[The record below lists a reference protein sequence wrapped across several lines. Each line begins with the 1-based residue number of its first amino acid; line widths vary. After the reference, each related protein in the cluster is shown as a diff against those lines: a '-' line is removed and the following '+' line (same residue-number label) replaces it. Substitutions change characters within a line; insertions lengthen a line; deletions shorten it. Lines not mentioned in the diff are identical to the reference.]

1 MKFHFKLLFLFGFLL
16 LLSDLS
22 TAQEVKSFSDLSP
35 EVQQKANSNKA
46 SGLPLFN
53 GIDFKYTIT
62 IDKNFKDAYP
72 TDTNVEQVLS
82 DLKNFF
88 SLQSYTHS
96 YASDGQLLVVFQLE
110 NNLSYD
116 DIKIKL
122 TELKLYLTSIN
133 LTVSLK

>member
-1 MKFHFKLLFLFGFLL
+1 MKSHFKLLFLFGFLL
-16 LLSDLS
+16 ILSDLC

-46 SGLPLFN
+46 SGLPLFS

-62 IDKNFKDAYP
+62 IGENFKDAYP
-72 TDTNVEQVLS
+72 TDSDVEHVLS

-88 SLQSYTHS
+88 ALQSYTHS
-96 YASDGQLLVVFQLE
+96 YSSDGQLLINFQLE
-110 NNLSYD
+110 NNLSFD
-116 DIKIKL
+116 EIKIKL